1 MISKYRPKAAIYA
14 FTHLAPVVQRLN
26 LYWGVHPVPCH
37 QARSAEQMV
46 SMAEQDLVSR
56 GLLKPGDVL
65 GVVAGTRQAAGSTN
79 LMRLHVVT
87 SEEAERIVHPKKL
100 HPKKLHPKQSHAK
113 KLHPGNPRSTRRRKL

>member
-1 MISKYRPKAAIYA
+1 
-14 FTHLAPVVQRLN
+14 
-26 LYWGVHPVPCH
+26 VHPVRCR

-46 SMAEQDLVSR
+46 TMAEQDLVRR

-65 GVVAGTRQAAGSTN
+65 GVVAGTRQASGSTN

-100 HPKKLHPKQSHAK
+100 QSKKPHPNQ
-113 KLHPGNPRSTRRRKL
+113 PRPARRRKL